1 MKPEKLAT
9 LTNDELLTRKK
20 SLKSTHKFIVATG
33 VVSLFILCLLFG
45 YYVGKDAATGGKG
58 EFYYKPMLPF
68 VLFFIIGNFVIVSEQ
83 KSINEEIKKRNL
95 DWSELRFDRND
106 AFQQSCRFEEAMR
119 GTTSIGIQLIRAQYL
134 QRTEVF
140 YWQEGNNDVDFVLKN
155 SIKWLGLK

>member
-95 DWSELRFDRND
+95 D
-106 AFQQSCRFEEAMR
+106 
-119 GTTSIGIQLIRAQYL
+119 
-134 QRTEVF
+134 
-140 YWQEGNNDVDFVLKN
+140 
-155 SIKWLGLK
+155 